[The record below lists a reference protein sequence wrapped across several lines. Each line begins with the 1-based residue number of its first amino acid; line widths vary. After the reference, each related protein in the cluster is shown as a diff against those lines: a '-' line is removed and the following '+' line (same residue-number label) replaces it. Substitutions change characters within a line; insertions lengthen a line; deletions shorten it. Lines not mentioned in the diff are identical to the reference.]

1 MKLNRIISSL
11 MLVASLWVT
20 TSCECDHDIVTPFA
34 SSLQVG
40 NVVCSDGTVL
50 SAKDFDNSGKEPVAI
65 VYHVNQNPVINC
77 LGYAVYIHD
86 MAPQAF
92 ADSLGVE
99 QETSASFTEE
109 DGNANTYAL
118 YHCEDV
124 SSSMAIKVFDM
135 WSYGQS
141 AYVPSIRQLSY
152 FFPVRHAVNERIKAV
167 GGEPISLEA
176 DDCWLWS
183 STEVEGQTENK
194 AWLFSMQSG
203 TYQETP
209 KNQAHRFRPIISIYQ
224 LLRL

>member
-1 MKLNRIISSL
+1 MKLSRIFLSL
-11 MLVASLWVT
+11 MAIATLWVT
-20 TSCECDHDIVTPFA
+20 TSCECDHDIESSFV

-50 SAKDFDNSGKEPVAI
+50 SATDFTNSGKEPVAI
-65 VYHVNQNPVINC
+65 VYHVNENPDING

-99 QETSASFTEE
+99 QETSASLTDE

-118 YHCEDV
+118 YNCEDV

-152 FFPVRHAVNERIKAV
+152 LFPVRFAVNERIKAV
-167 GGEPISLEA
+167 GGEPISLEPN
-176 DDCWLWS
+176 DCWLWS

-209 KNQAHRFRPIISIYQ
+209 KNQAHRFRPIISIYHVE
-224 LLRL
+224 

>member
-1 MKLNRIISSL
+1 M
-11 MLVASLWVT
+11 
-20 TSCECDHDIVTPFA
+20 
-34 SSLQVG
+34 G

-50 SAKDFDNSGKEPVAI
+50 SATDFTNSGKEPVAI
-65 VYHVNQNPVINC
+65 VYHVNKNPDINC

-99 QETSASFTEE
+99 QETSASLTDE

-118 YHCEDV
+118 YNCEDV

-152 FFPVRHAVNERIKAV
+152 LFPVRYAVNEQIKAV
-167 GGEPISLEA
+167 GGEPISLEPS
-176 DDCWLWS
+176 DCWLWS
-183 STEVEGQTENK
+183 STEVDGQTENK

-209 KNQAHRFRPIISIYQ
+209 KNQAHRFRPIISIYHVE
-224 LLRL
+224 

>member
-1 MKLNRIISSL
+1 MRLNQIILSL
-11 MLVASLWVT
+11 MLVVSLWVT
-20 TSCECDHDIVTPFA
+20 TSCECNHDIVTPFT

-40 NVVCSDGTVL
+40 NVVCADGTVI
-50 SAKDFDNSGKEPVAI
+50 SATDFSNSGKEPVAI
-65 VYHVNQNPVINC
+65 IYHVNQNSEINC

-86 MAPQAF
+86 MAPQTF

-99 QETSASFTEE
+99 QETSASLTDE

-124 SSSMAIKVFDM
+124 FSSMAIKVFDM

-141 AYVPSIRQLSY
+141 AFVPSIRQLSY
-152 FFPVRHAVNERIKAV
+152 LFPVRYAVNERIKAV
-167 GGEPISLEA
+167 GGEPISLEPG
-176 DDCWLWS
+176 DCWLWS

-209 KNQAHRFRPIISIYQ
+209 KNQAHRFRPIISIYHVE
-224 LLRL
+224 

>member
-1 MKLNRIISSL
+1 MKFHCYETESIFLSL
-11 MLVASLWVT
+11 MTIATLWTT
-20 TSCECDHDIVTPFA
+20 TSCECDHDFESSFA
-34 SSLQVG
+34 SSLQIG
-40 NVVCSDGTVL
+40 NVLCSDGTVL
-50 SAKDFDNSGKEPVAI
+50 TVTEFTSSGKEPVAI
-65 VYHVNQNPVINC
+65 VYHANRNPDINC

-86 MAPQAF
+86 MVPQAF

-99 QETSASFTEE
+99 QETSASLTGE

-141 AYVPSIRQLSY
+141 AYIPSIRQLSY
-152 FFPVRHAVNERIKAV
+152 LFSVRYAVNERIKAV
-167 GGEPISLEA
+167 GGEPISLESG
-176 DDCWLWS
+176 DCWLWS

-209 KNQAHRFRPIISIYQ
+209 KNQMHLFRPIISIY
-224 LLRL
+224 